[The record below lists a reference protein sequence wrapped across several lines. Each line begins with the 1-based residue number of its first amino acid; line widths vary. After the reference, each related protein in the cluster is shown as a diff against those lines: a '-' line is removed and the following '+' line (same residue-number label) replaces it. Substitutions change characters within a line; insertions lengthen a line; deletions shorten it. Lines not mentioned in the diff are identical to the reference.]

1 MANQLLKFGGT
12 IPKKERFIL
21 GIVGIILI
29 FLVWIIVTF
38 GELISA
44 GILPSPFKVFEA
56 LPSLINEYHLFSNI
70 GYTISLNLLGYVMA
84 LIAAL
89 PLGFI
94 IGIYPL
100 SNALFRNYFEAMRYI
115 PLPTVSGIFISIFGL
130 AFGMKASLL
139 AFGIFIF
146 ALPAIVQKIL
156 DLQNPHNEKDNVYI
170 QTAKTL
176 GMSNWQMF
184 RYVYWPYITERIYDD
199 IRSLVAISYTY
210 VVIAESLNKDGGIGA
225 MISTF
230 TRQSRMPEIYMLLFI
245 IVLIG
250 ILQDQLFKFMDPIIF
265 KHHGKK
271 H

>member
-1 MANQLLKFGGT
+1 MAKYLLKFGGE
-12 IPKKERFIL
+12 ISKKERTI
-21 GIVGIILI
+21 IGIIGAI
-29 FLVWIIVTF
+29 FLFLIWVGVTL
-38 GELISA
+38 GEVISP
-44 GILPSPFKVFEA
+44 GILPSPFRVFET
-56 LPSLINEYHLFSNI
+56 LPSLIKEYHLFSNI
-70 GYTISLNLLGYVMA
+70 GYTVSLNLLGYVMA

-130 AFGMKASLL
+130 AFGMKSSLL

-146 ALPAIVQKIL
+146 ALPAVVQKIV
-156 DLQNPHNEKDNVYI
+156 DLQNPNNEKDNVYI

-184 RYVYWPYITERIYDD
+184 RYIYWPYTIERVYSD

-250 ILQDQLFKFMDPIIF
+250 ILQDKLFKIMDPILF

-271 H
+271 N

>member
-1 MANQLLKFGGT
+1 MTKNLFKFGGT
-12 IPKKERFIL
+12 ITKKQRTMF
-21 GIVGIILI
+21 GIVGAVSLFLLWILVTYSGNII
-29 FLVWIIVTF
+29 
-38 GELISA
+38 SP
-44 GILPSPFKVFEA
+44 GILPSPFKVFET
-56 LPSLINEYHLFSNI
+56 LPGLINEYNLFGNI
-70 GYTISLNLLGYVMA
+70 GYTVSLNLLGYIIA
-84 LIAAL
+84 LAIAL
-89 PLGFI
+89 PLGFM

-100 SNALFRNYFEAMRYI
+100 PNALFRNYFEAMRYI

-146 ALPAIVQKIL
+146 TLPAVVQKIL
-156 DLQNPHNEKDNVYI
+156 DLQNPKNEKDNVYI
-170 QTAKTL
+170 QTAKTI

-184 RYVYWPYITERIYDD
+184 RYVYWPYTIERVYGD
-199 IRSLVAISYTY
+199 IRSLVAVSYTY

-250 ILQDQLFKFMDPIIF
+250 IIQDKAFKVMDPVFF
-265 KHHGKK
+265 KHHRQ
-271 H
+271 